1 MGMVKKVN
9 IKNEYCIE
17 NDIQLIR
24 FRYDNS
30 FDKISDELKKILSL

>member
-1 MGMVKKVN
+1 MP
-9 IKNEYCIE
+9 EIE
-17 NDIQLIR
+17 GHELQLIR